1 MKKYQPL
8 ARDLLKNKNVKGEK
22 VAVLNSHNYI
32 VGFLQHHQNQ
42 YQYSANYQRSGIH
55 LCVFSQFDF
64 WQVGE
69 QIEDRITNVADCL
82 KFLQV
87 GVAEFVFVWDGF
99 PI

>member
-22 VAVLNSHNYI
+22 VAVFNCHNYI

-87 GVAEFVFVWDGF
+87 GVVEFVFVWDGF

>member
-8 ARDLLKNKNVKGEK
+8 ARDLLKNKNVKEEK
-22 VAVLNSHNYI
+22 VAVFNCHNYI

>member
-8 ARDLLKNKNVKGEK
+8 ARDLLKNKNVKWEK
-22 VAVLNSHNYI
+22 VAVFNCHNYI

-69 QIEDRITNVADCL
+69 QIEDRITNVADYL

>member
-22 VAVLNSHNYI
+22 VAVFNCHNYI

-42 YQYSANYQRSGIH
+42 YQDSTNHQWSYIH
-55 LCVFSQFDF
+55 LCIFSQFDF
-64 WQVGE
+64 WQVRE
-69 QIEDRITNVADCL
+69 QVEDGVANVADCL
-82 KFLQV
+82 KLFQV
-87 GVAEFVFVWDGF
+87 VVAEFVLVWNCF